1 MKIADKSVFFNGVL
15 YKPGD
20 KLNDIDTPKEDDKLN
35 DIDTPKEDDK
45 PRRRGRPPKGNQ

>member
-20 KLNDIDTPKEDDKLN
+20 KLNDIDTPKEDDK
-35 DIDTPKEDDK
+35 